1 MNNSP
6 PEMKSDEFMDNAY
19 EQINRDISKLLFEM
33 EKEKQKGIDNKDDF
47 CQKFFDDDEQDKN
60 IIYNNQMNNISFH
73 NSNNNLIDIKMNNND
88 NYYSNNNFLMDNY
101 SNNNNLLFNNQALR
115 NNNTINTNNIFNN
128 NKIIIPNNNN
138 QINIPNNNSPYY
150 NFNIINNNNNNIN
163 SNDDKNKLL
172 LNQAITERGS
182 TGLFNIDTSDN
193 VININNIIKN
203 KDKRTT
209 VIIRNIPNRYTIS
222 LLLIELSTNFANKFD
237 IIYLPQDKVNDCNLG
252 YGFINFIN
260 PLHLILFYEEFMG
273 KKWNF
278 SNSQKRCFLAYSN
291 YQGKKDLINYM
302 LKKIGGKKFNNHKI
316 MNEKI
321 RKCFYI
327 NNNNINAPLEIP
339 IKYQIK
345 FENYHPFSI
354 YYKKSDKILIVETFK
369 K

>member
-1 MNNSP
+1 MEITEKISMNNSQN
-6 PEMKSDEFMDNAY
+6 EIESEGFMENAY
-19 EQINRDISKLLFEM
+19 EQINKDISKLLNEM
-33 EKEKQKGIDNKDDF
+33 RKEKQKGAGKDDNLELN
-47 CQKFFDDDEQDKN
+47 FFKDEDKAN
-60 IIYNNQMNNISFH
+60 SIIYNNSINNKLIH
-73 NSNNNLIDIKMNNND
+73 NINNNFIDIKMNNYYYNNSLMSKQMKKND
-88 NYYSNNNFLMDNY
+88 NILT
-101 SNNNNLLFNNQALR
+101 A
-115 NNNTINTNNIFNN
+115 N
-128 NKIIIPNNNN
+128 NKIIKPFNNYP
-138 QINIPNNNSPYY
+138 INIVNNNSSIY
-150 NFNIINNNNNNIN
+150 NININNKSNNENDKSYINQIVDEIGISGINNQEI
-163 SNDDKNKLL
+163 
-172 LNQAITERGS
+172 
-182 TGLFNIDTSDN
+182 SDN
-193 VININNIIKN
+193 TININNIIKN

-209 VIIRNIPNRYTIS
+209 LIIKNIPNKYTIQ

-237 IIYLPQDKVNDCNLG
+237 IIYLPQDKINNCNLG
-252 YGFINFIN
+252 YGFINFVN

-273 KKWNF
+273 KKWNY